1 MMRSL
6 GLLAAMFNGS
16 GGCALGS
23 LGSTGCDELEVC
35 VEAVCEEVEVCVEPW
50 VVDPR
55 VVEPRVV
62 EPCVVE
68 FGPLPVVL
76 PGSGAG
82 GWTSE
87 SVSCPAGPTCSK
99 RQSFPVS
106 GSK

>member
-35 VEAVCEEVEVCVEPW
+35 AEAVCEEPEVCVE
-50 VVDPR
+50 PR

-62 EPCVVE
+62 EPCAVE
-68 FGPLPVVL
+68 FGPLPVLL
-76 PGSGAG
+76 PGSGGG

-99 RQSFPVS
+99 RQSLPVS